1 MSRRMSKGSHYLTRI
16 LDKETIP
23 RLLWDRHV
31 EGRGADR
38 AAKWRKYDEPQF
50 LTQNR
55 WWRRISATF
64 MVYKTQI
71 DTLRISGRSLDAY
84 ETRAV
89 APNPFRVLPDLR
101 GTNHQLLDGPPRRTC
116 AKKNSEM
123 ESLRQ

>member
-1 MSRRMSKGSHYLTRI
+1 MGSTMSRDEVLIVRQSGENMVNSAIFPAKSGVATHF
-16 LDKETIP
+16 
-23 RLLWDRHV
+23 RHFY
-31 EGRGADR
+31 GL
-38 AAKWRKYDEPQF
+38 Q
-50 LTQNR
+50 
-55 WWRRISATF
+55 
-64 MVYKTQI
+64 TQI

-89 APNPFRVLPDLR
+89 APSPFRVLPDLW

>member
-1 MSRRMSKGSHYLTRI
+1 MSRDEVLIVRQSGKNMINSAIFIAKTVVATHF
-16 LDKETIP
+16 
-23 RLLWDRHV
+23 RHFY
-31 EGRGADR
+31 GL
-38 AAKWRKYDEPQF
+38 Q
-50 LTQNR
+50 
-55 WWRRISATF
+55 
-64 MVYKTQI
+64 TQI

>member
-1 MSRRMSKGSHYLTRI
+1 MSRDEVLIVRQSGKNMMNSAI
-16 LDKETIP
+16 LST
-23 RLLWDRHV
+23 
-31 EGRGADR
+31 
-38 AAKWRKYDEPQF
+38 
-50 LTQNR
+50 
-55 WWRRISATF
+55 ISAVATHF
-64 MVYKTQI
+64 RHFYGLQTQI

-89 APNPFRVLPDLR
+89 APSPFRVLPDLW

>member
-1 MSRRMSKGSHYLTRI
+1 MSKGSHYLTRI

-38 AAKWRKYDEPQF
+38 AAKWRKYDELRNF
-50 LTQNR
+50 YR
-55 WWRRISATF
+55 KSVVATHF
-64 MVYKTQI
+64 RHFYGLQTQI

-89 APNPFRVLPDLR
+89 VPSPFRVLPGLR
-101 GTNHQLLDGPPRRTC
+101 RTNRQLFDGPQRRRV
-116 AKKNSEM
+116 AKEEPEGANF
-123 ESLRQ
+123 RR